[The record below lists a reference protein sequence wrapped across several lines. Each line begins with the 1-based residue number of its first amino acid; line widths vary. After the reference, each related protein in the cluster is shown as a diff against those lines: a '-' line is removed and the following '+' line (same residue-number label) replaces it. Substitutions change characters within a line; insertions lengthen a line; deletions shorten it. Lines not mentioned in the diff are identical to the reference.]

1 MGPAP
6 GEKTGL
12 PAWQTHALE
21 NLPNSSTVA
30 SYSRVSGG
38 VAPGLF
44 AFSFLPLRPL
54 ALLAPFA
61 WPRSNPL
68 VQLCL
73 SSLSTEAVP
82 RQYRGSAE
90 GSPHGRA
97 GLLPLSWL
105 TSHGAAHLP
114 YSMAPL

>member
-21 NLPNSSTVA
+21 ILPNSSTVA

-82 RQYRGSAE
+82 RQCRGLTTR
-90 GSPHGRA
+90 PC
-97 GLLPLSWL
+97 WL
-105 TSHGAAHLP
+105 TTP
-114 YSMAPL
+114 